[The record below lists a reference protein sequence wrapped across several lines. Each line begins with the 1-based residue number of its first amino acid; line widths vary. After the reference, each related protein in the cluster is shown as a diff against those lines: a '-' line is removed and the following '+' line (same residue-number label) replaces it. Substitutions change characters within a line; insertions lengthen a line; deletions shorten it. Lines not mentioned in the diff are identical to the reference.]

1 MSRVVLITNPKASRA
16 AGRLLQ
22 RAVTRLEAGG
32 LAVDVRPTEAAGH
45 GEVLARA
52 AVAEGVETLVAHGGD
67 GTIMEVATGMIGSG
81 RTLGILP
88 AGTGN
93 RLADN
98 LGISWNPLKA
108 ADIIVAGRRRTID
121 LGRMRT
127 ADGGVRH
134 FAVTAGCGFDA
145 ELMHNTTTA
154 QKRALGTGAYVT
166 TAVKLASSLTR
177 ARVRVE
183 TDDSV
188 HEGWAAT
195 VLVANCGGIVPFL
208 PGFGPHIEPDDG
220 LLDVILLDA
229 ATLMGAT
236 RVAWRLM
243 VGRPGTDGV
252 ITYLRT
258 TRARITTDPVMPA
271 QADGDAAGHAPLEAD
286 VLPGGL
292 TVLAPPS

>member
-1 MSRVVLITNPKASRA
+1 MSRVVVITNPKASRA
-16 AGRLLQ
+16 ASRGLE
-22 RAVTRLEAGG
+22 RAVTRLRARGVEAE
-32 LAVDVRPTEAAGH
+32 VRPTQAAGH
-45 GEVLARA
+45 GVALARA

-67 GTIMEVATGMIGSG
+67 GTIMEVAAGMVGSG
-81 RTLGILP
+81 RALGILP

-93 RLADN
+93 RLAAN
-98 LGISWNPLKA
+98 LGISWDPLRA
-108 ADIIVAGRRRTID
+108 ADIVAAGRRRTID
-121 LGRMRT
+121 LGRMT
-127 ADGGVRH
+127 TGGGGLRY

-145 ELMHNTTTA
+145 ELMHHTSAA
-154 QKRALGTGAYVT
+154 QKRLLGTGAYVS
-166 TAVKLASSLTR
+166 TAVRLASTLTR

-183 TDDSV
+183 TDEGV

-208 PGFGPHIEPDDG
+208 PGFGPHIKPDDG

-252 ITYLRT
+252 ITYIRT
-258 TRARITTDPVMPA
+258 TRARITTDPVMAA
-271 QADGDAAGHAPLEAD
+271 QADGDAAGQSPLEAD
-286 VLPGGL
+286 LLPGGL
-292 TVLAPPS
+292 TVLAP